1 MTGLN
6 LFLKLF
12 QKQTTLYFIQ
22 ITNEIK
28 EIPIKTKKNENYEL
42 HNKDSALPFKISD
55 DFELKEKN
63 ASEYIYKLKDKQNNQ
78 NETIIKIKILENEP
92 IEKLAFNP
100 NISNFSFCSWNSL
113 CSDLMYETNQS
124 CLLDINS
131 ETEDTIEY
139 KLRICSSERNGKN
152 ILYCYN
158 RKKYLWPFLETFKDY
173 IIIYEEKYNQVYE
186 QYH

>member
-1 MTGLN
+1 MTNLD

-22 ITNEIK
+22 ITNELK
-28 EIPIKTKKNENYEL
+28 EIPIETKNNEKYEL
-42 HNKDSALPFKISD
+42 HNKNSNVLSFKISD
-55 DFELKEKN
+55 DFELQEKN
-63 ASEYIYKLKDKQNNQ
+63 ASEYKYKLKEKQNNQ

-100 NISNFSFCSWNSL
+100 NISNFYFCSWNSL

-124 CLLDINS
+124 CLLDINN

-158 RKKYLWPFLETFKDY
+158 RKKYL
-173 IIIYEEKYNQVYE
+173 
-186 QYH
+186 